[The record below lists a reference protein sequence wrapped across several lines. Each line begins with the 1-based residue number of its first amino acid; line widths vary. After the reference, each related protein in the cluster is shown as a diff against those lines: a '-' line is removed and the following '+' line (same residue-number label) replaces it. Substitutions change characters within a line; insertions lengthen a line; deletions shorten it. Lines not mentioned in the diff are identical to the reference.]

1 MNSRARKLLFV
12 DRDGTLIVE
21 PPDQQI
27 DSYEKFALVDGVI
40 AALRRCVAA
49 GYELVMVTNQDGLG
63 TASFP
68 QAAFDGPQN
77 LLLQILRSQ
86 GIEFRDIVIDT
97 SLPDQRLD
105 TRKPGVGLMRGY
117 LAADDWSRSASAV
130 IGDRE
135 TDLQFAANLGVR
147 GFRLGDE
154 WNWDAIAHVLCDAPR
169 SGQVERTTKETRI
182 RVAVDLDR
190 SADAT
195 VATGIG
201 FFDHMLEQIGKH
213 AGIALTV
220 TCAGDAHVDEHHIV
234 EDCALALGAALRQAL
249 GDKRGV
255 GRYGS
260 VWIDHPAVEPSLV
273 RGAGLDIP
281 VESLAGADCAS
292 TQSAS
297 SPGSP
302 IDILLPMDETLARAA
317 LDLSGRP
324 YFVFDGAFPRER
336 VGELPTEL
344 VPHFFRSLCETLGAN
359 LHLAVRGDNAHH
371 MVEAC
376 FKATARALRV
386 ALRRDGDALP
396 STKGAL

>member
-1 MNSRARKLLFV
+1 VKPRKILFV

-21 PPDQQI
+21 PPDEQI
-27 DSYEKFALVDGVI
+27 DRYEKLALVDGVI
-40 AALRRCVAA
+40 PALRRCVAA

-63 TASFP
+63 TQSFP

-86 GIEFRDIVIDT
+86 GIAFSDIVIDA
-97 SLPDQRLD
+97 SFPHEGRP
-105 TRKPGVGLMRGY
+105 TRKPGVGLMRAY
-117 LAADDWSRSASAV
+117 LADDDWSRAASAV

-147 GFRLGDE
+147 GFRLGAD
-154 WNWDAIAHVLCDAPR
+154 WNWDEIAHVLCDSPR
-169 SGQVERTTKETRI
+169 VGAVERATKETMI
-182 RVAVDLDR
+182 RVRVDLDR
-190 SADAT
+190 AGDAI

-213 AGIALTV
+213 GGFSLTL

-249 GDKRGV
+249 GDKRGI
-255 GRYGS
+255 GRYGAAIENDERGP
-260 VWIDHPAVEPSLV
+260 WAAA
-273 RGAGLDIP
+273 GAGDRDTGVDIM
-281 VESLAGADCAS
+281 
-292 TQSAS
+292 
-297 SPGSP
+297 
-302 IDILLPMDETLARAA
+302 LPMDETLARAV

-324 YFVFDGAFPRER
+324 CFVFDGQFPRDR

-359 LHLAVRGDNAHH
+359 LHLAVRGENTHH

-376 FKATARALRV
+376 FKSAARALRQGIH
-386 ALRRDGDALP
+386 RDGDALP
-396 STKGAL
+396 STKGVL